1 MNCEFSKHV
10 LNHVG
15 ICFEIQNMY
24 MLPFSVDASTE
35 VVFNHLSPHSFYV
48 LPTVSPIFWKKSL
61 LTLCMV
67 FTYPPPQ
74 EFGLKLKEYRCAGC
88 DYKTTVRHG
97 LVCWNWKLILIN
109 AMLIFLLISSNSYTH
124 LPQFDLSLVWR
135 WVSNLGRFL
144 TLSTLHMLPQIL
156 SPVSFDTVAVKT
168 SIKKWTLIQC
178 CPQWNG

>member
-1 MNCEFSKHV
+1 MVWTFDWHNAFKTWSDKKHENTHWVNNELWISKHE

-97 LVCWNWKLILIN
+97 MTKHMDWCVEIENW
-109 AMLIFLLISSNSYTH
+109 Y
-124 LPQFDLSLVWR
+124 
-135 WVSNLGRFL
+135 
-144 TLSTLHMLPQIL
+144 
-156 SPVSFDTVAVKT
+156 
-168 SIKKWTLIQC
+168 
-178 CPQWNG
+178 